1 MRIDYDLDYVV
12 SSDSGSDSDYSDESI
27 PQPVRFRAK
36 KGTGSRRNLSDDG
49 KVGSRRINSVSTVE
63 TNALIVYEDAKTSR
77 SKCRK
82 CMQQLQK
89 GEKRVGMKAWIMGR
103 NSVTWQHPI
112 CF

>member
-1 MRIDYDLDYVV
+1 MTIIV
-12 SSDSGSDSDYSDESI
+12 DSDFSDESI
-27 PQPVRFRAK
+27 PQPVRLKAR
-36 KGTGSRRNLSDDG
+36 KGRGFRRNHDNDD
-49 KVGSRRINSVSTVE
+49 KMGSSVINSVHPTVE
-63 TNALIVYEDAKTSR
+63 KNDLIIYEGAKTSR